1 MENLLRKGEQ
11 GILPAG
17 ADRIVRS
24 SISQQLGSEPFRLFI
39 QNTQAE
45 DLQHWMVAAINRQRI
60 KDLGLP
66 EQARIVRLSSE
77 SVVSHRKRF
86 QGFSGEDWQRVQK
99 IVDKGEWLKRSDTH
113 RLLWMDDD
121 GKPWL
126 AVVKKTS
133 VGELFLVSYRRT
145 NTKRLLKQ
153 ALGET

>member
-24 SISQQLGSEPFRLFI
+24 SISQQLGSEPFRRFI

-86 QGFSGEDWQRVQK
+86 QDFTGEDWRRVQR
-99 IVDKGEWLKRSDTH
+99 IMDKGEWRQDGVNH
-113 RLLWMDDD
+113 RALWIDDD

-133 VGELFLVSYRRT
+133 AGELFLVSYRRT
-145 NTKRLLKQ
+145 DTKRLLKQ
-153 ALGET
+153 TLGET